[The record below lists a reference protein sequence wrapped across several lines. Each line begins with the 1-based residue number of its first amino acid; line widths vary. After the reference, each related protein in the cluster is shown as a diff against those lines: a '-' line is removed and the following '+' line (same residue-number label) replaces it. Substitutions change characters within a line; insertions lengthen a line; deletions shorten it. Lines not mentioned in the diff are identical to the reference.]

1 MFTFDTLSF
10 IRFKTIHLD
19 EIKDTIDVFFEHKQL
34 FLDAKQQLTS
44 ALKNIF
50 ADSRKPASTINKSNF
65 NRKKIMQVIKTFTE
79 NYIEAHDAYS
89 KYII

>member
-10 IRFKTIHLD
+10 IRFKTID
-19 EIKDTIDVFFEHKQL
+19 FEEIKDTIDVFFEHKQL
-34 FLDAKQQLTS
+34 FLDSKQQLTS

-50 ADSRKPASTINKSNF
+50 TDSRKPTSTINKSNF

-79 NYIEAHDAYS
+79 N
-89 KYII
+89 